1 LRLEAEVAGRR
12 LPVEVRGGGDAS
24 YAVTIGEHRLEVE
37 ARRSGGSGLSL
48 LVGGRS
54 HDVAVERTPTGFRVH
69 LAGEVM
75 EVRLSEAASAAMGAP
90 TGSGP
95 GRVIAPMPGKIVRV
109 LVAPGR
115 EVDAGQGVVVVEAM
129 KMENEL
135 KAVRAGTVRAVHVRE
150 GQAVDGGTLLV
161 ELE

>member
-1 LRLEAEVAGRR
+1 VRLEAEVAGRR
-12 LPVEVRGGGDAS
+12 VPVEVRGRGDGS
-24 YAVTIGEHRLEVE
+24 YEVTIGERRLELE
-37 ARRSGGSGLSL
+37 ARPSGASALSL

-69 LAGEVM
+69 VAGEVM
-75 EVRLSEAASAAMGAP
+75 EVGLSEAASVAMGSPA
-90 TGSGP
+90 GSGP

-115 EVDAGQGVVVVEAM
+115 EVEAGQGVVVVEAM

-135 KAVRAGTVRAVHVRE
+135 KAARAGTVRVVHVRE